1 MRIAVINDDA
11 SELDSLCAILHGAG
25 HQVQP
30 FSNSVDL
37 ARQLRRDTMDLLILD
52 WPTLDR
58 HGADL
63 ISSMRERLQTSIPV
77 LFLAGPGTEDNI
89 VAALDAG
96 TNDYLTTPIR
106 HNELATRVKIL
117 LRRAYPLLHQ
127 AETLVFG
134 RFAFELRSGRLAMDG
149 TPVELTQKE
158 FDLALLLLRNLGRP
172 LSRAFILESVWSR
185 DVDVPS
191 RTLDTHISRVRHKL
205 RLRAE
210 HGFKLAP
217 VYGYGYRLEQLSDD
231 IAED

>member
-1 MRIAVINDDA
+1 
-11 SELDSLCAILHGAG
+11 
-25 HQVQP
+25 
-30 FSNSVDL
+30 
-37 ARQLRRDTMDLLILD
+37 
-52 WPTLDR
+52 
-58 HGADL
+58 
-63 ISSMRERLQTSIPV
+63 
-77 LFLAGPGTEDNI
+77 
-89 VAALDAG
+89 
-96 TNDYLTTPIR
+96 
-106 HNELATRVKIL
+106 
-117 LRRAYPLLHQ
+117 
-127 AETLVFG
+127 
-134 RFAFELRSGRLAMDG
+134 MDG